1 MWSSLSV
8 PVGDHLNDL
17 GDLHLDLDLD
27 LHLHLDLDGNHDLSS
42 LRAYRLQPVPGSETR
57 FAPTPF
63 SHLFGCLGVRV
74 RDKR

>member
-17 GDLHLDLDLD
+17 GDLD

-74 RDKR
+74 MDKR